1 MTEAPPAATPAPAP
15 TQTTRS
21 PMAIMGLGGPPG
33 IMGDMRQMMRNTMT
47 MMSSNVEGRIA
58 TLKTELK
65 ITDAQAPQWD
75 RFADALRSAAKSM
88 NGMSA
93 QMMETG
99 TMGTLPAR
107 LERDEK
113 MLSAHLNSLK
123 TLKDAAEPFY
133 AALSD
138 EQKKFV
144 DGLMIGPMG
153 VM

>member
-1 MTEAPPAATPAPAP
+1 
-15 TQTTRS
+15 
-21 PMAIMGLGGPPG
+21 MAIMGLGGPPG

-88 NGMSA
+88 NGMPA

-99 TMGTLPAR
+99 TMGT
-107 LERDEK
+107 
-113 MLSAHLNSLK
+113 S
-123 TLKDAAEPFY
+123 
-133 AALSD
+133 
-138 EQKKFV
+138 
-144 DGLMIGPMG
+144 
-153 VM
+153 